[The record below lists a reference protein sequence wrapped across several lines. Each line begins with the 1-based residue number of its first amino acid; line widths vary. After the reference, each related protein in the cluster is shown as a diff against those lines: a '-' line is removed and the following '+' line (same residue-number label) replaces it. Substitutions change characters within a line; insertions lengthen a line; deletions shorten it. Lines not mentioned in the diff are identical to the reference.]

1 MRHFWTFP
9 ATAVAI
15 AVVGSAAAWPFLP
28 DGADRAV
35 GGGAILAL
43 GAHLPVYFLLK
54 GWRARNDRFLAAIMA
69 GFGMRVAAVALGVV
83 VFALPRRAEP
93 IPFLL
98 SLGGFLI
105 VFLVAESVLEYRR
118 LRGGAVP
125 AGSGAK

>member
-1 MRHFWTFP
+1 MRHFRTFP

-15 AVVGSAAAWPFLP
+15 AVVGSVVAWPFL
-28 DGADRAV
+28 DADAYRAV
-35 GGGAILAL
+35 VGGVILAL
-43 GAHLPVYFLLK
+43 GTHLAAYFLLK
-54 GWRARNDRFLAAIMA
+54 SWRARNDRFLVAIVA
-69 GFGMRVAAVALGVV
+69 GFAMRVFSVAAGVL

-105 VFLVAESVLEYRR
+105 VFLVTESFLEYRR
-118 LRGGAVP
+118 LRGAAVP